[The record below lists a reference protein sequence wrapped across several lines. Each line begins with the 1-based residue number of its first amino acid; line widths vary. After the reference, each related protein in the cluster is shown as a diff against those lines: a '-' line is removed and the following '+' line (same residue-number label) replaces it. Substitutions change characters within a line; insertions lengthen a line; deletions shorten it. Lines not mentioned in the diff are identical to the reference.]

1 MGRNMADVVCARR
14 LRRVWH
20 WCVDRHAIIG
30 TIVVAILILLPV
42 GGYIGHHMYKSRG
55 RNLMGLAHA
64 WGARF
69 AIILGIING
78 GLGINLAGEDS
89 KFWIPYTVIAVVV
102 CAV

>member
-1 MGRNMADVVCARR
+1 
-14 LRRVWH
+14 
-20 WCVDRHAIIG
+20 
-30 TIVVAILILLPV
+30 
-42 GGYIGHHMYKSRG
+42 
-55 RNLMGLAHA
+55 MGLAHA

-102 CAV
+102 CAVWAGLAIRSEILARRKPTSRSLIDDIDTSSGPSEEEKEEAT